1 MCFIR
6 KAKRKWKMVYNFP
19 ATTTNLNCECL
30 FQQTKKQQKKKK
42 KIQERVNKLT
52 TFFFWISP
60 GRTCQ
65 LPKILELLSYK
76 KQ

>member
-42 KIQERVNKLT
+42 RFKNV
-52 TFFFWISP
+52 
-60 GRTCQ
+60 
-65 LPKILELLSYK
+65 
-76 KQ
+76 